1 MTDRIYLKDMPCYQK
16 ATELQKKQ
24 AAKNA
29 FYDLGDLPSQPIRE
43 VMRAFRT
50 GREQDG
56 AFHGLFTHSI
66 LQETLPVSKEKS
78 KGGAEL

>member
-43 VMRAFRT
+43 VMSCLLYTSRC
-50 GREQDG
+50 
-56 AFHGLFTHSI
+56 
-66 LQETLPVSKEKS
+66 V
-78 KGGAEL
+78 

>member
-43 VMRAFRT
+43 VMRAFI
-50 GREQDG
+50 EQEG
-56 AFHGLFTHSI
+56 
-66 LQETLPVSKEKS
+66 SKMALSTVYSRIQYYRKLCRLS
-78 KGGAEL
+78 LIHI